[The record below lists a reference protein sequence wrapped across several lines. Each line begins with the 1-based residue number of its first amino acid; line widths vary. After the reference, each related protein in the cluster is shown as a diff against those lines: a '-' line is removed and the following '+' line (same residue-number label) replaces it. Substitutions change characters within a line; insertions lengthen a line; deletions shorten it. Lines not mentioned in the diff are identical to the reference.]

1 MWKLPV
7 QTQKEKLADI
17 AVSRALSRSRRQLW
31 NDLKEDT
38 DVCLDRSVHSIGALK
53 GFCSFIRIFVL
64 SVAPPTAPQG
74 EHWLVLTC
82 SQPSFLQPLQTL
94 LFPSD
99 ILDSFTFSSIPFT
112 SDFTYCHFSFP
123 PFCPPALRSSVLL
136 STAHL
141 TSRLTLIIIF
151 TLVRR
156 GAEGM
161 RIFSQ
166 EMSSA
171 PTNTHTHIARFFIC
185 RFLIATNLL
194 YV

>member
-7 QTQKEKLADI
+7 QTQKDI
-17 AVSRALSRSRRQLW
+17 AVSRALSRSRWQLW

-38 DVCLDRSVHSIGALK
+38 DVCLDRPVHSIGALK
-53 GFCSFIRIFVL
+53 GFYSFIRIFVL

-82 SQPSFLQPLQTL
+82 SQPSFLQPLQP
-94 LFPSD
+94 FPSD
-99 ILDSFTFSSIPFT
+99 ILDSFTFSSIAFT
-112 SDFTYCHFSFP
+112 SDFTYCHFALP

-141 TSRLTLIIIF
+141 TSCLTLIIIF

-156 GAEGM
+156 GDEG
-161 RIFSQ
+161 ILPGDVLS
-166 EMSSA
+166 
-171 PTNTHTHIARFFIC
+171 P
-185 RFLIATNLL
+185 
-194 YV
+194 Y